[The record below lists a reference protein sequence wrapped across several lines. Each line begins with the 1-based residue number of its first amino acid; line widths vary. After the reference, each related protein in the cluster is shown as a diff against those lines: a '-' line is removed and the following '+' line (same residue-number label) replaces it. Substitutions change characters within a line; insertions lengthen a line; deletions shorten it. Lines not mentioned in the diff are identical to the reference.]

1 MDKWFLINQLLA
13 FRARERHARQPPEQ
27 KIESTLTGR
36 KLVRIPLWTFFL
48 LRTRPPSPDDH
59 PERVWVM
66 PHHTRTPWTM
76 RKLERRASRAGDVS
90 AATKAARRWASSRSG
105 SRQTPPA
112 WPRSSR
118 GDGRTAVLRT
128 SGSCRGRRRGSV
140 ATGAGRRRP
149 AGRSRAG
156 ESNRLGLGAR
166 EATGGGNADFYVA
179 PRTSFR
185 VLGPRRLRSARNN
198 SPGTPTDT
206 KGPPTTT
213 VVFNVSQNPPS
224 GQLGPW
230 GAKKEQKDSHNE
242 RS

>member
-1 MDKWFLINQLLA
+1 VYINAATPPSADWSTSIQPSAFGFSPIGLGLPDVHASTGPMDKWFLINQLLA

-76 RKLERRASRAGDVS
+76 RKLERRASRAS
-90 AATKAARRWASSRSG
+90 ELARR
-105 SRQTPPA
+105 
-112 WPRSSR
+112 
-118 GDGRTAVLRT
+118 
-128 SGSCRGRRRGSV
+128 
-140 ATGAGRRRP
+140 
-149 AGRSRAG
+149 RAD
-156 ESNRLGLGAR
+156 R
-166 EATGGGNADFYVA
+166 GNADFYVA

>member
-1 MDKWFLINQLLA
+1 MVKGVNNTYLRVCVFRMYVHDAAAGIMRKRVPRMRVVVMPA
-13 FRARERHARQPPEQ
+13 RFRAMNIKCFRRPSELAR
-27 KIESTLTGR
+27 
-36 KLVRIPLWTFFL
+36 
-48 LRTRPPSPDDH
+48 
-59 PERVWVM
+59 
-66 PHHTRTPWTM
+66 
-76 RKLERRASRAGDVS
+76 RRADR
-90 AATKAARRWASSRSG
+90 
-105 SRQTPPA
+105 
-112 WPRSSR
+112 
-118 GDGRTAVLRT
+118 
-128 SGSCRGRRRGSV
+128 
-140 ATGAGRRRP
+140 
-149 AGRSRAG
+149 
-156 ESNRLGLGAR
+156 
-166 EATGGGNADFYVA
+166 GNADFYVA